1 MTQYFRPIPMQ
12 DRLRPANA
20 RMIAQG
26 WCWFD
31 RAERISRGG
40 GRELVGIDDIP
51 AEVAER
57 ICAPRAP
64 IAGLTFDAPR
74 IMGILNVTPDSFSD
88 GGKFIAPDAA
98 LKHARDMVADGA
110 DILDIGGE
118 STRPGADIVPVD
130 IEISRTAPV
139 ISAIRA
145 DMQTPISI
153 DTRKAEVAQAA
164 IAAGAGL
171 INDVAAFTYDPALSE
186 LAASTDTPVCL
197 MHAQGVPKTM
207 QDAPDYADVL
217 LDVYDFLEE
226 RIQVAEAAGIPRTN
240 IMIDPGIGFGKM
252 PEHNLAILRNIS
264 LFHALGC
271 PILLGA
277 SRKAFIGDITGA
289 NSAEDRTFGSVSV
302 AQMAIAQGVQILRV
316 HDIKATKQVFAM
328 HMAVTKSE

>member
-328 HMAVTKSE
+328 HMAVTKAE